1 MALTKIKNTS
11 LDDADLVALASNDGS
26 ALTGVVKTG
35 DIGSTVQGY
44 DATIMVDADIGS
56 TVEAYD
62 ATILKDADIGSTV
75 EAYDATILKDAD
87 IGSTVEAY
95 YSTGYESLPIL
106 KSANYTAV
114 PGDTILVTA
123 GSITITLPA
132 SPTAGDTV
140 IVKDGTGAADVTNWT
155 VGRNG
160 SNIASSASDL
170 TFDKNWAELCMTYIN
185 ATIGWSV

>member
-11 LDDADLVALASNDGS
+11 LEDADLVALASNDGS

-75 EAYDATILKDAD
+75 EAYH
-87 IGSTVEAY
+87 
-95 YSTGYESLPIL
+95 STGYESLPIL

-114 PGDTILVTA
+114 AGDTVLVTA
-123 GSITITLPA
+123 GSITITLPL

-170 TFDKNWAELCMTYIN
+170 TFDKNWTELCMTYIN
-185 ATIGWSV
+185 STIGWSV